1 MMIIQDDAMIY
12 KYTFLFK
19 KNAQDIVICSAK
31 VVCRVSNVPFQKP
44 SFELSAYDIICPEK
58 FPGWKEL

>member
-1 MMIIQDDAMIY
+1 MIY

>member
-1 MMIIQDDAMIY
+1 MIY

-44 SFELSAYDIICPEK
+44 SFELSAYDMLFVQQSFQGGKNFET
-58 FPGWKEL
+58 F